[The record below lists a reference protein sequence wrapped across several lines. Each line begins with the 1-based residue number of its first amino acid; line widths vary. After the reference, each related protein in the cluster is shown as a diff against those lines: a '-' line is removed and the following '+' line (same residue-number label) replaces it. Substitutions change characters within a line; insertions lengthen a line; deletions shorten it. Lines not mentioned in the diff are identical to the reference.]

1 MYKYYPEELIEEI
14 RMSNDILSV
23 VGEYVKLERKGKNYF
38 GLCPF
43 HSEKTPSFSV
53 DPNKQLYYCFGCG
66 KGGSV
71 IQFVMEV
78 ENLDY
83 IEAVKMLAERARIQL
98 PEGDNEEE
106 RIIARKKQELLRIN
120 VEAARFFYEQL
131 NDKKNLAPREY
142 LTKRKVSGSIAR
154 KFGLGYSPEEWDAL
168 YNHLRKKGYD
178 DEILLDSGLILKGKN
193 GGYYDRFRGRII
205 FPIFDLRGNVI
216 GFGGR
221 VLDNSTPK
229 YMNSP
234 ETLVYNKRKNL
245 YGLNFAK
252 NSGQKRII
260 VVEGYMDVI
269 SLFQFGIINT
279 VASLGTALTESQG
292 RILKKYAEE
301 IIISYDADT
310 AGMAATMRGLDLL
323 NDIGCNVKVLII
335 PEGKDPDEFVKKNGP
350 EAFNKLVENA
360 LSLVEYKIK
369 ALKSTIDTNTTE
381 GKINFLNKAADLLSK
396 IDNNMEREMYIKKI
410 SKEYD
415 ISQESIYAEI
425 LKRIKPKT
433 VYKPL
438 TRTLT
443 AKNDNNRLKIEKN
456 GKKSS
461 YDKIIECERMLLCL
475 LSIDNSLYKVVKDK
489 IIVDEFKDEQNK
501 EIAKIVFKRF
511 EEKKG
516 IVPAELINLAGEETS
531 GVFAR
536 LIQGECN
543 FDDNIKAVMDI
554 IKKMELYRLEDR
566 QKEILQQLSS
576 GNLSTEDSEK
586 LKLELKEVLLKMK
599 SI

>member
-1 MYKYYPEELIEEI
+1 MYKHYSEELIEEI
-14 RMSNDILSV
+14 RINNDILSV
-23 VGEYVKLERKGKNYF
+23 VGEYVKLERKGRNYF

-53 DPNKQLYYCFGCG
+53 DPSKQLYYCFGCG

-71 IQFVMEV
+71 IQFVMEA

-83 IEAVKMLAERARIQL
+83 IEAIKLLAERARIQL

-106 RIIARKKQELLRIN
+106 RIIARKKQELLKIN
-120 VEAARFFYEQL
+120 IEAARFFYEQL
-131 NDKKNLAPREY
+131 NEKKNSAPREY
-142 LTKRKVSGSIAR
+142 LNKRKVSGNIAR
-154 KFGLGYSPEEWDAL
+154 KFGLGYSLEEWDSL
-168 YNHLRKKGYD
+168 YNHLKKKGYS
-178 DEILLDSGLILKGKN
+178 DEILLDSGLVLKGKN
-193 GGYYDRFRGRII
+193 GGFYDRFRGRVI

-245 YGLNFAK
+245 YALNFAK
-252 NSGQKRII
+252 NSGEKRII

-279 VASLGTALTESQG
+279 VASLGTALTENQG

-323 NDIGCNVKVLII
+323 NDIGCNVKVLTI
-335 PEGKDPDEFVKKNGP
+335 PYGKDPDEFVKKNGP

-360 LSLVEYKIK
+360 LSLIEYKIK

-381 GKINFLNKAADLLSK
+381 GKINFLNRAADLLSK
-396 IDNNMEREMYIKKI
+396 VSNNMEREMYIKKI

-415 ISQESIYAEI
+415 ISQESIYAEV

-433 VYKPL
+433 AFKPLAKPL
-438 TRTLT
+438 T
-443 AKNDNNRLKIEKN
+443 AKADNNRLKFDKSNE
-456 GKKSS
+456 KSS
-461 YDKIIECERMLLCL
+461 SDSIVDCERMLLSL

-489 IIVDEFKDEQNK
+489 IIIDEFKSEENK
-501 EIAKIVFKRF
+501 EIAKIIFKRF
-511 EEKKG
+511 EDRKG
-516 IVPAELINLAGEETS
+516 IVPAELINLAGEESS

-554 IKKMELYRLEDR
+554 IKKMELYRLKDR
-566 QKEILQQLSS
+566 QREILQLISS
-576 GNLSTEDSEK
+576 GNLSNEETEK
-586 LKLELKEVLLKMK
+586 LKLELKTVLLKMK